1 MKKSKIITILTIIA
15 AVCSAIIGVLTS
27 SCTSYLISTKQ
38 AQETEV
44 KITTSTSV
52 DSMSIRLNPVINKE

>member
-1 MKKSKIITILTIIA
+1 MTKSKLITILTVIA

-38 AQETEV
+38 ANDTEV
-44 KITTSTSV
+44 KITSTTSV
-52 DSMSIRLNPVINKE
+52 DSMSIRLSPAK